1 VKDEAYTRLAE
12 EMEALRQEEREVKEH
27 IQRMTALLQ
36 QEGEEASQLMYV
48 TQEDLGA
55 LPCYDGETVIAIRA
69 PQGEESGKERGI
81 GGGSRSRLSFF
92 GGGCR
97 MLCSPLPSRLPN

>member
-1 VKDEAYTRLAE
+1 
-12 EMEALRQEEREVKEH
+12 
-27 IQRMTALLQ
+27 MTALLQ

-69 PQGEESGKERGI
+69 PQGAHARTHLFLFIVSKCNE
-81 GGGSRSRLSFF
+81 
-92 GGGCR
+92 
-97 MLCSPLPSRLPN
+97 

>member
-1 VKDEAYTRLAE
+1 MPHTTK
-12 EMEALRQEEREVKEH
+12 QVKEH

-69 PQGEESGKERGI
+69 PQGRCALVW
-81 GGGSRSRLSFF
+81 SRLVW
-92 GGGCR
+92 
-97 MLCSPLPSRLPN
+97 NV